1 MFTWRVAHG
10 MEVQGVFDLF
20 VVMIVPAALP
30 RDTPDEGTLFFTLC
44 YIDEFTCKAYESM
57 RNIRTKIPLI

>member
-44 YIDEFTCKAYESM
+44 YIDEFTCKAYEAA
-57 RNIRTKIPLI
+57 